1 MIRSWL
7 ARSTALVS
15 CLFLAACG
23 SLASAQSQL
32 DELTVAMSSDL
43 SSFDPATGNAG
54 SDHVFLYPV
63 YDTLIDFDPETT
75 EPTPGLAE
83 SWEYTD
89 DLTLELKL
97 REGVTFHDGEEFN
110 AEAVAEN
117 LNRSRAEGT
126 NLVSELAS
134 ISDVVATD
142 DYTVEIRLS
151 EPDSALPLIL
161 SDRSG
166 MMVSPKSLEDPESLG
181 SNPVG
186 TGPWKLVDWN
196 RGSAVKYTKY
206 DDYWNDDV
214 DVTPNLTLRVFTDP
228 KTRVDSLITNQV
240 DLSYQVGASDA
251 EGLALN
257 EAITVESSPSMRVRM
272 VYLDLSD
279 DLIADQQVRE
289 ALNIAIDRD
298 QLANVG
304 FFGYAQPAS
313 TYFPTTHW
321 ASVEEESAYD
331 YDPDRARELISDAGA
346 EGANVSILLPNDANT
361 VRIAEILRYSFND
374 VGLNVELKP
383 RELVQSTTEYFDEH
397 RDPALLSAWTGRP
410 DPAQTYAQLLAESG
424 YYNAGSVAPPGL
436 EDAVEESNTH
446 TDNEDRAV
454 SLKEAGRLD
463 REFST
468 FVPLVF
474 EDSIVA
480 YANHVQGYQ
489 PNLLGKPKFTTIHE
503 VR

>member
-1 MIRSWL
+1 MRSWL
-7 ARSTALVS
+7 SRSTALLS
-15 CLFLAACG
+15 CLLLVACG
-23 SLASAQSQL
+23 SFGSAQSQL
-32 DELTVAMSSDL
+32 DELTVAMPSDL

-54 SDHVFLYPV
+54 TDHVFLYPV
-63 YDTLIDFDPETT
+63 YDTLIDFEPETT
-75 EPTPGLAE
+75 EPIPGLAT
-83 SWEYTD
+83 SWDYTD
-89 DLTLELKL
+89 SLTLELKL
-97 REGVTFHDGEEFN
+97 REDVTFHDGEEFD
-110 AEAVAEN
+110 ADAVVAN
-117 LNRSRAEGT
+117 LNRSRDEGS
-126 NLVSELAS
+126 NLQSELGS

-166 MMVSPKSLEDPESLG
+166 MMVSPAALEDPDTLAST
-181 SNPVG
+181 PVG
-186 TGPWKLVDWN
+186 TGPWKFVDWN
-196 RGSAVKYTKY
+196 RGSAVKYTANA
-206 DDYWNDDV
+206 DYWNDDV
-214 DVTPNLTLRVFTDP
+214 EVAPNLTFRVLTDP

-240 DLSYQVGASDA
+240 DFSYQVGPADA

-257 EAITVESSPSMRVRM
+257 EAITVRSDPSMRVRM

-279 DLIADQQVRE
+279 DVMADERIRE
-289 ALNIAIDRD
+289 ALNLAVDRE

-321 ASVEEESAYD
+321 ASVEEESAYP
-331 YDPDRARELISDAGA
+331 YDPERARELISEAGA
-346 EGANVSILLPNDANT
+346 EGEQISILLPNDANT
-361 VRIAEILRYSFND
+361 VRIAEILRYSFNE
-374 VGLNVELKP
+374 VGLSVTMKP

-424 YYNAGSVAPPGL
+424 YYNAGSVPPPGL
-436 EDAVEESNTH
+436 EEAVNESNEY
-446 TDNEDRAV
+446 TDNDARAE

-474 EDSIVA
+474 EDAIVA
-480 YANHVQGYQ
+480 YANHVQGYE
-489 PNLLGKPKFTTIHE
+489 PNLLGKPKFTNVIE
-503 VR
+503 AG

>member
-1 MIRSWL
+1 MLRSWL

-15 CLFLAACG
+15 CLLLTACG
-23 SLASAQSQL
+23 SFGSAQSQL
-32 DELTVAMSSDL
+32 EELTVAMSSDL

-75 EPTPGLAE
+75 EPTPGLAT

-89 DLTLELKL
+89 DRTLELTL

-110 AEAVAEN
+110 ADAVAMN
-117 LNRSRAEGT
+117 LNRSRDEGS
-126 NLVSELAS
+126 NLQSELAS

-166 MMVSPKSLEDPESLG
+166 MMVSPAALEDPESLA

-186 TGPWKLVDWN
+186 TGPWELTDWN
-196 RGSAVKYTKY
+196 RGSAVKYTEFG
-206 DDYWNDDV
+206 DYWNDDV
-214 DVTPNLTLRVFTDP
+214 EVSPRLTLRVLTDP

-240 DLSYQVGASDA
+240 DLSYQVGAADA

-257 EAITVESSPSMRVRM
+257 EAITVQSDPSMRVRM

-279 DLIADQQVRE
+279 ELMADQRVRE
-289 ALNIAIDRD
+289 ALNLAIDRE
-298 QLANVG
+298 QIAKVG
-304 FFGYAQPAS
+304 FFGYAKPAS

-321 ASVEEESAYD
+321 ASVEDESAYSH
-331 YDPDRARELISDAGA
+331 DPDRARELIKEAGA
-346 EGANVSILLPNDANT
+346 EGAAVSILLPNDSNT
-361 VRIAEILRYSFND
+361 VRLAEILRYSFND
-374 VGLNVELKP
+374 VGLSVTLKP

-446 TDNEDRAV
+446 TDNDERAV
-454 SLKEAGRLD
+454 SLMEAGRLD

-474 EDSIVA
+474 EDTIVA
-480 YANHVQGYQ
+480 YANHVDGYQ
-489 PNLLGKPKFTTIHE
+489 PNLLGKPKFTTVHE
-503 VR
+503 VG

>member
-1 MIRSWL
+1 MRSRL
-7 ARSTALVS
+7 SRGTVLLS
-15 CLFLAACG
+15 CLALTACG
-23 SLASAQSQL
+23 SAGSAQSHL
-32 DELTVAMSSDL
+32 NELTVAMPSDL

-54 SDHVFLYPV
+54 TDHVFLYPV
-63 YDTLIDFDPETT
+63 YDTLIDFDPDST
-75 EPTPGLAE
+75 EPRSGLATD
-83 SWEYTD
+83 WEYTD
-89 DLTLELKL
+89 PLTLELTL
-97 REGVTFHDGEEFN
+97 REDVTFHDGEQFD
-110 AEAVAEN
+110 ADAVVAN
-117 LNRSRAEGT
+117 LERSRAEGS
-126 NLVSELAS
+126 NLQSELAS

-142 DYTVEIRLS
+142 DYVVEVRLS

-166 MMVSPKSLEDPESLG
+166 MMVSPAALADPDALATA
-181 SNPVG
+181 PVG
-186 TGPWKLVDWN
+186 SGPWEFVDWN
-196 RGSAVKYTKY
+196 RGSAIKFTEN

-214 DVTPNLTLRVFTDP
+214 DVAPNLTFRVLTDP

-240 DLSYQVGASDA
+240 DFSYQVGPADA

-257 EAITVESSPSMRVRM
+257 EAITVHADPSMRVRM

-279 DLIADQQVRE
+279 DLMADHRVRE
-289 ALNIAIDRD
+289 ALNLAIDRE
-298 QLANVG
+298 QLAEVG

-313 TYFPTTHW
+313 SYLPTSHW
-321 ASVEEESAYD
+321 ASVEDESAYPF
-331 YDPDRARELISDAGA
+331 DPDRAQELIAEAGA
-346 EGANVSILLPNDANT
+346 EGEQISILLPNDANT
-361 VRIAEILRYSFND
+361 VRIAEILRYSFD
-374 VGLNVELKP
+374 QVGLSVSMKP

-424 YYNAGSVAPPGL
+424 YYNAGSVPPPGL
-436 EDAVEESNTH
+436 EDAVDESNTH
-446 TDNEDRAV
+446 TDNEARAE

-480 YANHVQGYQ
+480 HANHVQGYQ
-489 PNLLGKPKFTTIHE
+489 PNLLGKPKFTNVIE
-503 VR
+503 AG